1 MKIGKTNAIFGS
13 GGGGVVYTITNLFNS
28 YVHTSNT
35 SSRIPSGRSYQS
47 TITVDDGYVIDSI
60 TVTMGGTPIEVINN
74 QINIDSVTGNI
85 VIEVV
90 ANVGNNVIVTYNLTN
105 ITKS

>member
-1 MKIGKTNAIFGS
+1 MRKFYYSTN
-13 GGGGVVYTITNLFNS
+13 VLEYYTITNLFDS

-74 QINIDSVTGNI
+74 QININSVIGNI
-85 VIEVV
+85 VVEVV
-90 ANVGNNVIVTYNLTN
+90 ANVGNNIIITYNLTN

>member
-1 MKIGKTNAIFGS
+1 MRIGKTNAIFG
-13 GGGGVVYTITNLFNS
+13 GGGGVVYTITNLFDS

-47 TITVDDGYVIDSI
+47 TITVDDGYVINSI

-85 VIEVV
+85 VVEVV
-90 ANVGNNVIVTYNLTN
+90 ANVGNNVIITYNLTN

>member
-1 MKIGKTNAIFGS
+1 MKIGKTNAIFG
-13 GGGGVVYTITNLFNS
+13 GGGGVVYTIINLFNS

-60 TVTMGGTPIEVINN
+60 TVTMGETPIEVINN
-74 QINIDSVTGNI
+74 QININSVIGDI
-85 VIEVV
+85 VVEVV
-90 ANVGNNVIVTYNLTN
+90 VNAGNNVIVTYNLTN

>member
-1 MKIGKTNAIFGS
+1 MKIGKTNAIFG
-13 GGGGVVYTITNLFNS
+13 GGGGVVYTITNLFDS

-85 VIEVV
+85 VVEVV
-90 ANVGNNVIVTYNLTN
+90 ANVGNNVIITYNLTN

>member
-1 MKIGKTNAIFGS
+1 MKIGKTNAIFG
-13 GGGGVVYTITNLFNS
+13 GGGGVVYTITNLFDS

-35 SSRIPSGRSYQS
+35 SSRIPSGRSYYS
-47 TITVDDGYVIDSI
+47 TITVDDGYVIESI
-60 TVTMGGTPIEVINN
+60 TVTMGETPIEVINN

-85 VIEVV
+85 VVEVV
-90 ANVGNNVIVTYNLTN
+90 ANVGNNVIITYNLTN

>member
-1 MKIGKTNAIFGS
+1 MRKFYYSTN
-13 GGGGVVYTITNLFNS
+13 VLEYYTITNLFDS

-47 TITVDDGYVIDSI
+47 TITVDEGYVIDSI
-60 TVTMGGTPIEVINN
+60 TVMMGETPIEVINN
-74 QINIDSVTGNI
+74 QININSVIGDI
-85 VIEVV
+85 VVEVV

>member
-1 MKIGKTNAIFGS
+1 MRKFYYSTN
-13 GGGGVVYTITNLFNS
+13 VLEYYTITNLFNTH
-28 YVHTSNT
+28 VHTSNT

-60 TVTMGGTPIEVINN
+60 TVTMGETPIEVINN
-74 QINIDSVTGNI
+74 QININSVIGDI
-85 VIEVV
+85 VVEVV
-90 ANVGNNVIVTYNLTN
+90 VNAGNNVIVTYNLTN

>member
-13 GGGGVVYTITNLFNS
+13 GGGVVYTITNLFNS

-35 SSRIPSGRSYQS
+35 SSRVPSGRSYQS

-74 QINIDSVTGNI
+74 QININSVIGDI
-85 VIEVV
+85 VVDVV
-90 ANVGNNVIVTYNLTN
+90 ANAGNNIIVTYNLTN

>member
-1 MKIGKTNAIFGS
+1 MRKFYYSTN
-13 GGGGVVYTITNLFNS
+13 VLEYYTITNSFDS

-47 TITVDDGYVIDSI
+47 TITVDDGYVIESI
-60 TVTMGGTPIEVINN
+60 TVTMGETPIEVINN
-74 QINIDSVTGNI
+74 QININSVIGNI
-85 VIEVV
+85 VVEVV
-90 ANVGNNVIVTYNLTN
+90 VNAGNNVIVTYNLTN

>member
-1 MKIGKTNAIFGS
+1 MRIGKTNAIFG
-13 GGGGVVYTITNLFNS
+13 GGGGVVYTITNLFDS

-60 TVTMGGTPIEVINN
+60 TVMMGETPIEVINN
-74 QINIDSVTGNI
+74 QININSVIGNI
-85 VIEVV
+85 VVEVV
-90 ANVGNNVIVTYNLTN
+90 ANAGNNVIVTYNLTN

>member
-1 MKIGKTNAIFGS
+1 MRKFYYSTN
-13 GGGGVVYTITNLFNS
+13 VLEYYTITNLFDS

-47 TITVDDGYVIDSI
+47 TITVDEGYVIDSI
-60 TVTMGGTPIEVINN
+60 TVMMGETPIEVINN
-74 QINIDSVTGNI
+74 QININSVIGDI
-85 VIEVV
+85 VVQVV
-90 ANVGNNVIVTYNLTN
+90 ANAGNNVIVTYNLTN

>member
-1 MKIGKTNAIFGS
+1 MRKFYYSTN
-13 GGGGVVYTITNLFNS
+13 VLEYYTITNLFNS

-35 SSRIPSGRSYQS
+35 SSGIPSGRSYQS

-60 TVTMGGTPIEVINN
+60 TVTMGGTPIEVISN
-74 QINIDSVTGNI
+74 QININSVTGNI
-85 VIEVV
+85 VVEVV
-90 ANVGNNVIVTYNLTN
+90 ANAGNNIIITYNLTN

>member
-1 MKIGKTNAIFGS
+1 MRIGKTNAIFG
-13 GGGGVVYTITNLFNS
+13 GGSEVVYTITNLFNS

-60 TVTMGGTPIEVINN
+60 TVTMGETPIEVINS
-74 QINIDSVTGNI
+74 QININSVIGNI
-85 VIEVV
+85 VVEVV
-90 ANVGNNVIVTYNLTN
+90 VNAGNNVIVTYNLTN